1 MTIQT
6 PLLLFLVLLLVK
18 VEADTATATATA
30 TAIASESTAFPTYRT
45 APFNFTTQ
53 YRQDVCERHNEF
65 LLNGTVSLLDALNG
79 MQLRPHFP
87 MNVGPLSAVDPIDG
101 SIPPNSKDIAVRMFD
116 ELSVR
121 AGFTWRD
128 SYGASGLNDIEDFEQ
143 AKNSTPDGSGNI
155 DFNNMLYWSIDT
167 FDLTAG
173 EFTKTLERSSAG
185 VSFVEGH
192 IDSSMIMVGLK
203 PSSSSS
209 SSSTSSPK
217 IDLFGFLRPFDWQ
230 VWLLTVTTMIIAGA
244 VYQWMEFINSN
255 SDRQE
260 LQNKPTETMYFAA
273 LSFNGDI
280 KFQPSTN
287 YARLFVLTLSFWGL
301 ILSSAYTANLASF
314 LVVQNTP
321 TSTIETLA
329 DAVAT
334 DNFPICVLQGSAYED
349 AVRDTYP
356 QALVV
361 PVNNTEP
368 NDVYRRVTDGT
379 CAIALT
385 SIWQWDIARRDRTIN
400 DECQLEW
407 IGRVFRFAKSGFA
420 TLSDSGLLCSNL
432 IRDVLSAH
440 ITAMIDDG
448 TVQKI
453 TTDYLE
459 SIETVNCDSGHAIYT
474 DDSESDTTSDT
485 EDDDSDSLQPL
496 GLDDLGGLFIIIYS
510 VGAICCLAAFGSW
523 LVQKYR
529 PGGLKKE
536 EQNKESSHQC
546 SKSVAEFD
554 TNAQNGLTDLQLQTE
569 VDGEIQVKN
578 GGDYNFHTKN
588 NSDGNHV
595 PNKVG
600 QNDAQV
606 NDKLNSILSELSTL
620 QKLLQQQ
627 KKDV

>member
-1 MTIQT
+1 MVSNQT
-6 PLLLFLVLLLVK
+6 PLQVFFVLLLILVD
-18 VEADTATATATA
+18 ADTTTGTATTA
-30 TAIASESTAFPTYRT
+30 ASSTSFPTYRT
-45 APFNFTTQ
+45 APFDYTTQ
-53 YRQDVCERHNEF
+53 YRQDVCERHNEY
-65 LLNGTVSLLDALNG
+65 LMNGTVSLLDALRG

-87 MNVGPLSAVDPIDG
+87 MNVGRLSAVDPIDG
-101 SIPPNSKDIAVRMFD
+101 SIPPNSKTIAVRMFD

-128 SYGASGLNDIEDFEQ
+128 SYGASGLSDIDDLEQ

-155 DFNNMLYWSIDT
+155 DFNNLLYWSIDT

-173 EFTKTLERSSAG
+173 EFAKTLERSSAG
-185 VSFVEGH
+185 VSFLEGH
-192 IDSSMIMVGLK
+192 IDSSVIMVGLK

-209 SSSTSSPK
+209 TASPK
-217 IDLFGFLRPFDWQ
+217 IDLFGFLGPFDWQ
-230 VWLLTVTTMIIAGA
+230 VWLLTLATMIIAGA

-260 LQNKPTETMYFAA
+260 LQNQPTETMYFAA

-287 YARLFVLTLSFWGL
+287 YARVFVLTLSFWGL
-301 ILSSAYTANLASF
+301 IMSSAYTANLASF
-314 LVVQNTP
+314 LVVQSTP

-329 DAVAT
+329 DAVAR

-349 AVRDTYP
+349 VLRDTYP
-356 QALVV
+356 QAVVV

-368 NDVYRRVTDGT
+368 QNLYSRVKDGT

-420 TLSDSGLLCSNL
+420 TRSDSGLLCSNL

-448 TVQKI
+448 TVQTI

-459 SIETVNCDSGHAIYT
+459 SIETVNCDSGQAIYT
-474 DDSESDTTSDT
+474 DNSESDSTSDT
-485 EDDDSDSLQPL
+485 EEDSDSLQPL
-496 GLDDLGGLFIIIYS
+496 GLDDLGGLFIIIYC
-510 VGAICCLAAFGSW
+510 VGALCCVGAFASW

-529 PGGLKKE
+529 PLGLKKE
-536 EQNKESSHQC
+536 QKKASNHQR
-546 SKSVAEFD
+546 SKSVAKLATDE
-554 TNAQNGLTDLQLQTE
+554 QNGLPSLKLQKE
-569 VDGEIQVKN
+569 VDSEIQVN
-578 GGDYNFHTKN
+578 GGDDQFTTN
-588 NSDGNHV
+588 NDGNTI
-595 PNKVG
+595 PNETG
-600 QNDAQV
+600 QTDALV
-606 NDKLNSILSELSTL
+606 NDKLSSILSELNAL
-620 QKLLQQQ
+620 QTLLQQQ